1 MQSFFVLFCISF
13 FYRSNSNSS
22 NEAASFAGKML
33 GNTLVTKQT
42 GKEGK
47 PCNKVML
54 MERLYLR
61 RETYFSILMD
71 RQYNGPVMVG
81 SPEGGMAIEDV
92 AAATPE
98 KIFTEPVDIIAGV
111 QQEQVDRMAANLGY
125 KGDQAVQAAEIM
137 TSLYN
142 TFIDTDATMIEINP
156 FAETADG
163 QVYVCDSKLNFDD
176 NAEFRQ
182 EEVFG
187 YRDRSQEDQRE
198 VEASQY
204 DLNYIGLDGS
214 IGCLVNGAGLAM
226 ATMDIIQLHG
236 GAPANFLDVG
246 GGATAAQVQKAFEL
260 LNADDSVKA
269 ILVNIF
275 GGIMRCD
282 VIALG
287 IVNAAK
293 EIGLGKPVII
303 RLQGTNV
310 EEARALIESSGFR
323 MIIADDLDDAASKA
337 VRISDIVKQAEE
349 IQIGVSFELPI

>member
-1 MQSFFVLFCISF
+1 M
-13 FYRSNSNSS
+13 YRSISNSS
-22 NEAASFAGKML
+22 DEAASFAGKML

>member
-1 MQSFFVLFCISF
+1 
-13 FYRSNSNSS
+13 
-22 NEAASFAGKML
+22 
-33 GNTLVTKQT
+33 
-42 GKEGK
+42 
-47 PCNKVML
+47 
-54 MERLYLR
+54 
-61 RETYFSILMD
+61 
-71 RQYNGPVMVG
+71 
-81 SPEGGMAIEDV
+81 
-92 AAATPE
+92 
-98 KIFTEPVDIIAGV
+98 
-111 QQEQVDRMAANLGY
+111 
-125 KGDQAVQAAEIM
+125 M